1 MKKTTETA
9 PDGSTEE
16 SLSKTADDGANG
28 FHALTPQE
36 YADLHTNNGDEPP
49 ADDATNGDEPPADDA
64 TPAAPYIQDAPKT
77 VDVVNLTGNDLLEAL
92 YDAGYI
98 YLREGVLVVNI
109 FHEKA
114 EQYVA
119 VDCSNLVGVQL
130 RRLKKFQAAAG
141 PDKELKAELG
151 KALKRSKGKT
161 EAELWAI
168 FKEQLSF
175 MSSDTGDN

>member
-1 MKKTTETA
+1 MAKTAEKTETEPTNWMPDVIFDAPTDEPTA
-9 PDGSTEE
+9 PDVSETHEPA
-16 SLSKTADDGANG
+16 AD
-28 FHALTPQE
+28 HE
-36 YADLHTNNGDEPP
+36 
-49 ADDATNGDEPPADDA
+49 

-77 VDVVNLTGNDLLEAL
+77 VDVVNLTGNDLIEAL

-161 EAELWAI
+161 EAELWTI
-168 FKEQLSF
+168 FKEQLAL

>member
-1 MKKTTETA
+1 MAKTAEKTVTTEFGEDA
-9 PDGSTEE
+9 
-16 SLSKTADDGANG
+16 ANE

-36 YADLHTNNGDEPP
+36 YAELHTPAAPDVSETHEPA
-49 ADDATNGDEPPADDA
+49 ADHE

-77 VDVVNLTGNDLLEAL
+77 VDVVNLTGNDLIEAL

-151 KALKRSKGKT
+151 KVLKRSKGKT

-168 FKEQLSF
+168 FKEQLAL
-175 MSSDTGDN
+175 MSSDTGGN

>member
-1 MKKTTETA
+1 MAKTAEKTVTTEPGEDA
-9 PDGSTEE
+9 
-16 SLSKTADDGANG
+16 ANE

-36 YADLHTNNGDEPP
+36 YAELHTP
-49 ADDATNGDEPPADDA
+49 AAPYVSETHEQAADHE
-64 TPAAPYIQDAPKT
+64 TPAATTEYDLPEPAPYIQDAPKT

-151 KALKRSKGKT
+151 KVLKRSKGKT

-168 FKEQLSF
+168 FKEQLAL

>member
-1 MKKTTETA
+1 M
-9 PDGSTEE
+9 
-16 SLSKTADDGANG
+16 
-28 FHALTPQE
+28 
-36 YADLHTNNGDEPP
+36 
-49 ADDATNGDEPPADDA
+49 
-64 TPAAPYIQDAPKT
+64 
-77 VDVVNLTGNDLLEAL
+77 
-92 YDAGYI
+92 
-98 YLREGVLVVNI
+98 VNI

-168 FKEQLSF
+168 FKEQLAL
-175 MSSDTGDN
+175 MSGETGDN

>member
-9 PDGSTEE
+9 PDGETQP
-16 SLSKTADDGANG
+16 TNWMPDVIFDDPSDEGSIEP
-28 FHALTPQE
+28 ALTPKE
-36 YADLHTNNGDEPP
+36 YAVLHTPASTEYDLPEPGDLP
-49 ADDATNGDEPPADDA
+49 
-64 TPAAPYIQDAPKT
+64 APYVQDAPKT
-77 VDVVNLTGNDLLEAL
+77 VDVVNLTGNDLIEAL

-168 FKEQLSF
+168 FKEQLAL